1 MIYGSLWIGFLS
13 GLALVFK
20 SYNACIAAASDIQ
33 AAQVVGAVVLV
44 YLIV

>member
-1 MIYGSLWIGFLS
+1 MTGGSLWIGFLS
-13 GLALVFK
+13 GLVVVFK
-20 SYNACIAAASDIQ
+20 SYNACIVAASDSQ